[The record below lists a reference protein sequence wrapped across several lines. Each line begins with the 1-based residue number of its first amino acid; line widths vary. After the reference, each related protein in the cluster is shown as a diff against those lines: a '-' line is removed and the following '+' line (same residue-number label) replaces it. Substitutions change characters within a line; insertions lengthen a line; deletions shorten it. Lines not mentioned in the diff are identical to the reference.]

1 MMAVIRNDPAL
12 SEMHGGGPLL
22 LFVLSAEKDHAKYE
36 FTESARGD
44 SS

>member
-1 MMAVIRNDPAL
+1 M
-12 SEMHGGGPLL
+12 SEMHGGGPPS
-22 LFVLSAEKDHAKYE
+22 LFVLSVEKAHAKYE